1 MPRRLAY
8 FISII
13 FHPLLMPFYAVSSL
27 FFFNSYMQM
36 IIPEKLRWILLA
48 LLFLT
53 TAFMPFLSAIIM
65 KRKGEISTLE
75 MESRE
80 ERQRPLFTVLM
91 YYLITIYFVHRIHLP
106 LVFTKV
112 LAGAA
117 IVVAFVWIINYF
129 TKISLHTSAAGG
141 FVGFVFT
148 LPYLLNGY
156 FFYPL
161 VASLLLAGVIG
172 SARLVAGNHTLSQ
185 IYSGYGLGF
194 VVMTAVML
202 FPFYTKSS

>member
-8 FISII
+8 FISVI

-27 FFFNSYMQM
+27 FLFNSYMQM

-48 LLFLT
+48 LLFVT
-53 TAFMPFLSAIIM
+53 TAFMPFLSTIIM
-65 KRKGEISTLE
+65 KSKGEISTLE
-75 MESRE
+75 MDTRE
-80 ERQRPLFTVLM
+80 ERQRPLFMVLM

-117 IVVAFVWIINYF
+117 LIVAFVWIINYF

-141 FVGFVFT
+141 FLGFVFA
-148 LPYLLNGY
+148 LPFVLNGY

-161 VASLLLAGVIG
+161 IVSILLAGVIG
-172 SARLVAGNHTLSQ
+172 AARMVAGNHTLSQ
-185 IYSGYGLGF
+185 IYSGYALGF
-194 VVMTAVML
+194 VTMTVAMF
-202 FPFYTKSS
+202 FPF